1 MLLLNG
7 QPIPN
12 LILYLMKSLFL
23 LPAIFFLT
31 TGLMAQDYA
40 IDQLE
45 NSPRHHEWVEVEYDG
60 RTVHSFVAY
69 PETNEETLA
78 VIVIHENRG
87 LNDWAR
93 SFTDQVA
100 EAGYIAIAPDL
111 LSGFSDEHERTTDFA
126 TSDDARD
133 ALYTLNPEQ
142 ITQDLHAVREYIS
155 NVSAST
161 GTVVVAGFCW
171 GGSQTFRYATNS
183 NQPEAFMVFYGSAPE
198 DAEAVQNIS
207 APVYGFYGEND
218 QRINSGIPAI
228 EEMMNEFG
236 KTYEYEIYEGAGHA
250 FMRAGDD
257 PNADEATKAARDA
270 AWERL
275 KNLLSE
281 IE

>member
-1 MLLLNG
+1 MRSLLFVVASFFMTSG
-7 QPIPN
+7 
-12 LILYLMKSLFL
+12 LF
-23 LPAIFFLT
+23 
-31 TGLMAQDYA
+31 AQDYA

-45 NSPRHHEWVEVEYDG
+45 NSPRHHEWVEVEDNG

-69 PETNEETLA
+69 PETNEETMA
-78 VIVIHENRG
+78 VIIIHENRG

-111 LSGFSDEHERTTDFA
+111 LSEFSNKYDKTTDFP
-126 TSDDARD
+126 TSDAARE
-133 ALYTLNPEQ
+133 ALYTLNQEQ
-142 ITQDLHAVREYIS
+142 ITEDLKAVQKYIS
-155 NVSAST
+155 NIPASN
-161 GTVVVAGFCW
+161 GKVVVVGFCW

-183 NQPEAFMVFYGSAPE
+183 EKPEAFMVFYGSAP
-198 DAEAVQNIS
+198 DDKKDVTNIT

-218 QRINSGIPAI
+218 QRINSGIPTI
-228 EEMMNEFG
+228 EEWMDELG

-257 PNADEATKAARDA
+257 PNASPSLKEARNA

-275 KNLLSE
+275 KSLLSE
-281 IE
+281 ID

>member
-1 MLLLNG
+1 
-7 QPIPN
+7 
-12 LILYLMKSLFL
+12 MKSLL
-23 LPAIFFLT
+23 LLITSVLIT
-31 TGLMAQDYA
+31 SGLMAQDYA
-40 IDQLE
+40 MEQLE
-45 NSPRHHEWVEVEYDG
+45 NSPRHHEWVDVEYDG
-60 RTVHSFVAY
+60 RTVHNFVAY

-87 LNDWAR
+87 LNNWAR

-111 LSGFSDEHERTTDFA
+111 LSNFSDEYERTTDFP
-126 TSDDARD
+126 TSDAARD
-133 ALYTLNPEQ
+133 ALYTLDPEQ
-142 ITQDLHAVREYIS
+142 ITKDLNAVREYIN
-155 NVSAST
+155 NVPAST

-183 NQPEAFMVFYGSAPE
+183 DHPEAFMVFYGSAPTE
-198 DAEAVQNIS
+198 GEAVQQIS

-228 EEMMNEFG
+228 EEMMNEYG
-236 KTYEYEIYEGAGHA
+236 KTYDYEIYEGAGHA

-257 PNADEATKAARDA
+257 PNADKASKAARDA

-275 KNLLSE
+275 KGLLE
-281 IE
+281 GIE